1 MQHYLGPIILGAL
14 VAAILI
20 AGCVYVLV
28 RTPKGKG
35 DRRVVGAPLA
45 GGEDTEHERELA
57 LENLTTMN
65 QVSILRNNGQFPG

>member
-1 MQHYLGPIILGAL
+1 MLHYLGPIILGAL

-20 AGCVYVLV
+20 AGCVYLLV
-28 RTPKGKG
+28 RTSRGKG
-35 DRRVVGAPLA
+35 DKRVVGAPLA
-45 GGEDTEHERELA
+45 GGEETEHEHELA